1 MTPPARSEPAA
12 TAGTAAPPAFEMLGG
27 CVEFDGVH
35 IFNHLDLAIERGS
48 FVAVL
53 GANGSGKT
61 TLIRALL
68 GLQPLSHGQIRIHG
82 TPLGRYR
89 DWSRISFVPQRL
101 PGATGVPIS
110 VGELV
115 LSGRY
120 GPRTRL
126 RPLRRADRDA
136 VRHALEVVGLADRR
150 SDRLDTLSGGQ
161 QRRAM
166 VARAIATGGD
176 TLVLDEPTAGMDLA
190 NQQRLAQS
198 LAALP
203 GHTVVMVAHGLG
215 SMAGLVNRAIVLA
228 DGRIIHDGPDA
239 PAAWGD
245 VHHDSDARTPPT
257 LLEG

>member
-1 MTPPARSEPAA
+1 MSQPAEPEPGAPAA
-12 TAGTAAPPAFEMLGG
+12 GVDAPAFEMIGG

-35 IFNHLDLAIERGS
+35 IFNHLDLTIERGS

-82 TPLGRYR
+82 TPLSRYR

-120 GPRTRL
+120 GPRTRV

-150 SDRLDTLSGGQ
+150 ADRLDTLSGGQ

-176 TLVLDEPTAGMDLA
+176 TLVLDEPTAGIDLA
-190 NQQRLAQS
+190 NQQRLSQT

-215 SMAGLVNRAIVLA
+215 SMAGLVTRAIVL
-228 DGRIIHDGPDA
+228 DSGRIVHDGPDA
-239 PAAWGD
+239 PPAWGE
-245 VHHDSDARTPPT
+245 VHHDSDDRQPPA